1 MRRLFTISWVVVL
14 FCGMAAGQGP
24 PPQLFAVDPAPLLS
38 LAGSPPQAP
47 TPRMMQIKA
56 LMKPEQMKAL
66 IKTQVNRVIDGK
78 AYPALGEWQPL
89 TTRQK
94 FDVFL
99 HSTYSP
105 STFLNAGIDIAADR
119 VKGRHDPEYE
129 TGMMGWGQHYGIALA
144 TSETNVFFER
154 FLFPALLKQDP
165 RYYRNPS
172 LPFFKR
178 ALYSMS
184 RVIITRTDNGSET
197 INASRILGGAATRA
211 LSDLYVPGQ
220 SQGMRP
226 ISNTVTFDLAR
237 DAGMNLLREFWPD
250 FRRKFL
256 HR

>member
-1 MRRLFTISWVVVL
+1 MRYFCKIGLVVAVFFSL
-14 FCGMAAGQGP
+14 ASAQSP
-24 PPQLFAVDPAPLLS
+24 PLPLYIGEQMQLVS
-38 LAGSPPQAP
+38 LAGAPPEAP
-47 TPRMMQIKA
+47 HPHFAQMKA
-56 LMKPEQMKAL
+56 LLDPQQMKAL
-66 IKTQVNRVIDGK
+66 IKTQMNRVIDGK
-78 AYPALGEWQPL
+78 PYPAVTEWQPL

-105 STFLNAGIDIAADR
+105 STFLNAGIDVVADR
-119 VKGRHDPEYE
+119 VKGRRDPEYE
-129 TGMMGWGQHYGIALA
+129 TGMMGWGQHYGISLA

-165 RYYRNPS
+165 RYYRNPD

-184 RVIITRTDNGSET
+184 RVVITRNDTGGQT

-226 ISNTVTFDLAR
+226 ISNTVSFDLLR
-237 DAGMNLLREFWPD
+237 DAGMNLLHEFWPD
-250 FRRKFL
+250 LRHKFL

>member
-1 MRRLFTISWVVVL
+1 MRYFCKISLVVAVFSGL
-14 FCGMAAGQGP
+14 ASAQGTP
-24 PPQLFAVDPAPLLS
+24 LPLYVGEQLQLVS
-38 LAGSPPQAP
+38 LAGAPPEAP
-47 TPRMMQIKA
+47 HLHFAQMKA
-56 LMKPEQMKAL
+56 LLNAQQMKAL
-66 IKTQVNRVIDGK
+66 IKTQMNRVIDGK
-78 AYPALGEWQPL
+78 PYPAVTEWKPL

-105 STFLNAGIDIAADR
+105 STFLDAGIDVVADR
-119 VKGRHDPEYE
+119 VKGRQDPEYE

-165 RYYRNPS
+165 RYYRNPD

-184 RVIITRTDNGSET
+184 RVIITRSDSGGQT

-226 ISNTVTFDLAR
+226 ISNTVSFDLLR
-237 DAGMNLLREFWPD
+237 DAGMNLLHEFWPD
-250 FRRKFL
+250 LRHKFL

>member
-1 MRRLFTISWVVVL
+1 MFFAV
-14 FCGMAAGQGP
+14 AAAQS
-24 PPQLFAVDPAPLLS
+24 PPQQLYAGEPLQVGS
-38 LAGSPPQAP
+38 LAGAP
-47 TPRMMQIKA
+47 EAPRPHFA
-56 LMKPEQMKAL
+56 QMKSLLNPQQMKSL
-66 IKTQVNRVIDGK
+66 IKTQMNRVIDGK
-78 AYPALGEWQPL
+78 PYPAVTEWQPL

-105 STFLNAGIDIAADR
+105 STFLNAGIDVVADR
-119 VKGRHDPEYE
+119 AKGRHDPEYE

-144 TSETNVFFER
+144 TSETDVFFQR

-165 RYYRNPS
+165 RYYRNPD

-184 RVIITRTDNGSET
+184 RVVITRSDSGGET

-226 ISNTVTFDLAR
+226 ISNTVSFDLLR
-237 DAGMNLLREFWPD
+237 DAGMNLLHEFWPD
-250 FRRKFL
+250 LRRKFL